1 MYLLAKVPK
10 RFIKMASWDQ
20 WYEIMKFKN
29 IFKKG
34 KLFKAILSEC
44 RFIGAGP
51 VLRNKIK
58 ELIKKYEKR

>member
-1 MYLLAKVPK
+1 
-10 RFIKMASWDQ
+10 MASWDQ